1 MISNLINEFK
11 NSKTM
16 NVLKTTIIGLGKVYS
31 QDVFGN
37 SILNENWEKVNL
49 NTPNAYPLPPS

>member
-1 MISNLINEFK
+1 MISNLINELK
-11 NSKTM
+11 NMKTM

-37 SILNENWEKVNL
+37 SILNENWEKVN
-49 NTPNAYPLPPS
+49 